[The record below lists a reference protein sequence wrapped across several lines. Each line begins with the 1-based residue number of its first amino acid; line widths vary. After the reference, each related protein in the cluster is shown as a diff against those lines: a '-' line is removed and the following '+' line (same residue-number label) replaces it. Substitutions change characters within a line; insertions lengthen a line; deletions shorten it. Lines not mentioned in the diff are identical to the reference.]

1 MFGVWT
7 SDGSVAPSSHS
18 GLFHCL
24 TGKTTLTSTRSPSIM
39 WHRAENTCR
48 HLYIQLFWLAFE
60 HRAALCSTKWSS
72 VGSSPY
78 WLNSIQHKSH
88 SLSVANPSFPSK
100 HRCPPLPLCHADC
113 DVTRPKCCSHKED
126 NQMKSLW
133 ALKAQTAASACLFT
147 TRCRATLF
155 LLHTSFLQ
163 KLTITHSVMCR
174 DSRAYEICKS
184 LLCNSKK
191 TISSQKIFFLP
202 CQSCTDVWYGRTL

>member
-39 WHRAENTCR
+39 WHCAENTCR

-126 NQMKSLW
+126 NQNEIALSFKSTNRSLRVPLHNSLQSDFISASYLVFTEADDYTLSYVSRFTRLW
-133 ALKAQTAASACLFT
+133 N
-147 TRCRATLF
+147 
-155 LLHTSFLQ
+155 LQ
-163 KLTITHSVMCR
+163 IPV
-174 DSRAYEICKS
+174 
-184 LLCNSKK
+184 
-191 TISSQKIFFLP
+191 
-202 CQSCTDVWYGRTL
+202 V